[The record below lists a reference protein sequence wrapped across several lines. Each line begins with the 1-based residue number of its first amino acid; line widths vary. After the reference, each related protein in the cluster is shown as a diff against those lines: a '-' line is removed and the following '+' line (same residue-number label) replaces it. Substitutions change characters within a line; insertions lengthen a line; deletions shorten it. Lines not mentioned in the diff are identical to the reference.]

1 MRKTIKDFQFILVFS
16 INKNGLTIPKGVSR
30 YRKANDKH
38 VQLPTEK
45 AQNTTMVE
53 KLYTKNKATPSLLKS
68 RVYSED
74 TDDPSSTRHEHNI
87 I

>member
-16 INKNGLTIPKGVSR
+16 INKNGLTIPKGFSR
-30 YRKANDKH
+30 CRKANDKH

-53 KLYTKNKATPSLLKS
+53 KL
-68 RVYSED
+68 
-74 TDDPSSTRHEHNI
+74 
-87 I
+87 